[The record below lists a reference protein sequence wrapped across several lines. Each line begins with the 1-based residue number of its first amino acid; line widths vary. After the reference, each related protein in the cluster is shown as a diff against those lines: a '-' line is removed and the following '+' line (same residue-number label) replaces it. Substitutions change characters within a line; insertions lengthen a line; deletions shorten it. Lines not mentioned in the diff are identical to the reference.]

1 MCNPSCLYDLVRV
14 LYACV
19 PWRGIMDWRERFARL
34 CEGVY
39 CRLIAFTTGIGG
51 VDDIFQEDLSKPP
64 NFFSLVGQLGRGL
77 FQ

>member
-1 MCNPSCLYDLVRV
+1 
-14 LYACV
+14 
-19 PWRGIMDWRERFARL
+19 MDWRERFARL